1 MLSTSATKVKRVA
14 NMVNNR
20 SKNQKHFVR
29 LEISRYHSSVV
40 TFQSLMVI
48 MVVVAIRLLVFV
60 ALIHTGKRDLLPGDL
75 LDKTWVS

>member
-1 MLSTSATKVKRVA
+1 MLSTSATKVRRVA

-29 LEISRYHSSVV
+29 LKISRYHSSV